1 MENVENDNTIRVLRD
16 RNGCIDL
23 DYAKKYYQSRVKGV
37 QVQCQRCSKYTSK
50 ANMSKHVKRNSCLKV
65 FVVGIIEQMLEDN
78 NIHPEVNENN
88 LKNIDI

>member
-1 MENVENDNTIRVLRD
+1 MENVENDNSIRVLRD

-23 DYAKKYYQSRVKGV
+23 DYSKKYYQTRVKGV
-37 QVQCQRCSKYTSK
+37 QVQCQRCNKYTSK

-65 FVVGIIEQMLEDN
+65 FVVGIVEQILEDN
-78 NIHPEVNENN
+78 NIHPDINENN